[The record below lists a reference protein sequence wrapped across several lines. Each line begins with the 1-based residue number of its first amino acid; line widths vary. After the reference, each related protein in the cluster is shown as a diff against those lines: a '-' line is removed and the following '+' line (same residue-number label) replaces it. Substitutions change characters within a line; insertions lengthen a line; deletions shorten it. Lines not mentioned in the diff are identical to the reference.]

1 MGYGI
6 PVKPANKML
15 KKDLI
20 QEVRDKRRENASLHN
35 ALNAQKR
42 IQRYNAM
49 NKNKRSTF
57 GVIRRLLEFTALT
70 TFCVWAWTLIIP
82 SDYANNS
89 IIILGLSF
97 IAILWLVMI
106 AYIFLK
112 GLKKR
117 LSKYSWIRKLYI

>member
-1 MGYGI
+1 MGYGTPI
-6 PVKPANKML
+6 RPVNKML

-42 IQRYNAM
+42 IQRHNAM